1 MMKSGSRKTGKRRR
15 WITTGGC
22 VQGASHI
29 RNGQPCQDA
38 LSIKSNKNYHVISV
52 SDGHGSA
59 QCPFSDDGA
68 QAAVE
73 VAYFVFDSIFKS
85 KDPFN
90 TFVVNK
96 DIWIPKQIEQH
107 WKNTVALLHG
117 TRPVPFSY
125 ELYGATLLTL
135 AITDDF
141 VFALQLGDG
150 DILAIEPVSTG
161 NEMKNG
167 QLQSGL
173 LQKEEIQVDWIIPPE
188 IRIGS
193 ETESLCQT
201 DAWQYM
207 KARIIPL
214 GPEDTAPMFLLST
227 DGYANSFNSNEGFKK
242 AGADFYNLWKEEGLS
257 FIEDNLEGWLME
269 SSAQGSGDDIAVAL
283 IKEAMEDE

>member
-1 MMKSGSRKTGKRRR
+1 MMKSGKRKNGKRR
-15 WITTGGC
+15 WISTGSR

-38 LSIKSNKNYHVISV
+38 LSIKRDKDYHVISV
-52 SDGHGSA
+52 SDGHGSS
-59 QCPFSDDGA
+59 QCPYSDEGA
-68 QAAVE
+68 KAAVE
-73 VAYFVFDSIFKS
+73 VAYFVFDSIFKGRG
-85 KDPFN
+85 DPFQN
-90 TFVVNK
+90 FVANK
-96 DIWIPKQIEQH
+96 DIWIPKQIEQN
-107 WKNTVALLHG
+107 WKSMVTLIHG

-135 AITDDF
+135 VVANDF
-141 VFALQLGDG
+141 IFALQLGDG
-150 DILAIEPVSTG
+150 DILSIEPISTDG
-161 NEMKNG
+161 NQEDE
-167 QLQSGL
+167 S
-173 LQKEEIQVDWIIPPE
+173 QKKTQVDWVIPPD

-227 DGYANSFNSNEGFKK
+227 DGYANSFNSNEGFKQ
-242 AGADFYNLWKEEGLS
+242 AGADFYNLWEEEGLS
-257 FIEDNLEGWLME
+257 FIDDNLEGWLME

-283 IKEAMEDE
+283 VKEAVVGN